1 MLLLASPIFA
11 SAQEAA
17 TEITTSPAVE
27 AAGTHYGLPDSVWL
41 GIFMSFA
48 VLFTVIIVTINT
60 TIRNLAETSELWRP
74 KKTTLMLIALL
85 ASSQT
90 FAQEATAEAAEVFSL
105 SDTAFWGMAA
115 AVAFLAFYTVLQL
128 GVLRGL
134 TQKISGVNSEEP
146 AYAESVRK
154 ETVFSKAWDILN
166 GHVAIEKEKDIM
178 LDHNYDGIRE
188 LDNQLPPWWK
198 YGFYFTIVVGI
209 IYLINYHVTYTGLT
223 QEQEYEASVIEA
235 EAAVA
240 AYLAAASLNVD
251 ETSVVFEATDERVN
265 GGKSI
270 YMEKCKV
277 CHGDAGQG
285 GVGPNLTDA
294 YWLHGGT
301 INDVFKTVKYGV
313 PAKGMQSWKAQLSP
327 TQIQNVSTYIM
338 TMQGTNPANPKEPQ
352 GELFAPAASEET
364 AAPSDS
370 TGVAQPT
377 EPAAEP
383 ATAELVE

>member
-1 MLLLASPIFA
+1 MLLLASPVFA
-11 SAQEAA
+11 AAQEAA

-352 GELFAPAASEET
+352 GELFAPAASEDT

-370 TGVAQPT
+370 TSVTQPT